1 MSRVYKQP
9 RPESNKKAAA
19 GTETKDTGGGGKG
32 NKNTEKAEE
41 GGE

>member
-9 RPESNKKAAA
+9 RPESNKTAAPV
-19 GTETKDTGGGGKG
+19 TDTMHTGSAGKG
-32 NKNTEKAEE
+32 NKNTETVEA